1 MLAVIEH
8 PLPIDATA
16 DTGTGTWLDDPE
28 PVAAPSTRRRTLAFA
43 TALVA
48 VLVLLDAGWIHAKA
62 ALAQGLLR
70 RAWAQTLADGVAH
83 RPWPWADTEPV
94 ARLQAPSLGEDQ
106 IVLAGDSGRV
116 LAFGP
121 GWAPASAAPGSDG
134 RSVISGHRDTHFA
147 WLRKLTVD
155 DRLRVVTR
163 NGSRDYRVVDTT
175 VVDSREQRIEVSQ
188 ADGELLLV
196 TCWPFDAVAAGGPLR
211 YVVTALPED
220 AAGTSGLA
228 FSPTRH
234 QRVMH

>member
-16 DTGTGTWLDDPE
+16 DTGAWLDEPE
-28 PVAAPSTRRRTLAFA
+28 AETGHSSRRRRRLAA
-43 TALVA
+43 VTALVA
-48 VLVLLDAGWIHAKA
+48 VLALLDAGWIHAKA
-62 ALAQGLLR
+62 ALAQALLQ
-70 RAWAQTLADGVAH
+70 RAWTQTLADGEAH

-121 GWAPASAAPGSDG
+121 GWAPASAMPGSEG

-147 WLRKLTVD
+147 WLQRLTVG
-155 DRLRVVTR
+155 DRLRVVSQSGT
-163 NGSRDYRVVDTT
+163 RDYRVVDTT
-175 VVDSREQRIEVSQ
+175 VVDAREQRIDLAHANE
-188 ADGELLLV
+188 ELLLV

-211 YVVTALPED
+211 YVVTALPESVALD
-220 AAGTSGLA
+220 GSVAFAAA
-228 FSPTRH
+228 AH
-234 QRVMH
+234 QRLMR

>member
-16 DTGTGTWLDDPE
+16 DTGAWLDEPE
-28 PVAAPSTRRRTLAFA
+28 PVANPSTRRRRLAFA
-43 TALVA
+43 TALIA
-48 VLVLLDAGWIHAKA
+48 ALVLLDAGWIHAKA
-62 ALAQGLLR
+62 ALAQGLLQ
-70 RAWAQTLADGVAH
+70 RAWAQTLADGEAH

-147 WLRKLTVD
+147 WLRKLTVN

-188 ADGELLLV
+188 AGSELLLV

>member
-16 DTGTGTWLDDPE
+16 DTGAWLDDANLPAD
-28 PVAAPSTRRRTLAFA
+28 AAMRRRRRLAFV

-62 ALAQGLLR
+62 ALAQVLLQ
-70 RAWAQTLADGVAH
+70 RAWAQTLADGAAH

-94 ARLQAPSLGEDQ
+94 ARLQAPSLGADQ
-106 IVLAGDSGRV
+106 IVLAGDSGRA

-121 GWAPASAAPGSDG
+121 GWAPASAAPGSGG

-147 WLRKLTVD
+147 WLRKLGVGD
-155 DRLRVVTR
+155 HLRVTTR
-163 NGSRDYRVVDTT
+163 SGNRDYRVIDTV
-175 VVDSREQRIEVSQ
+175 VVDSREQRIDIAPAGS
-188 ADGELLLV
+188 ELLLI

-211 YVVTALPED
+211 YVVTALPTD
-220 AAGTSGLA
+220 AADASGLA
-228 FSPTRH
+228 YASVRH

>member
-16 DTGTGTWLDDPE
+16 DTGAWLDDANLPAD
-28 PVAAPSTRRRTLAFA
+28 AAMRRRRRLAFV

-62 ALAQGLLR
+62 ALAQLLLQ
-70 RAWAQTLADGVAH
+70 RAWTQTLADGEVH

-147 WLRKLTVD
+147 WLHKLTVD

-163 NGSRDYRVVDTT
+163 NGSRDYRVVGTT
-175 VVDSREQRIEVSQ
+175 MVDSREQRIEVSQ
-188 ADGELLLV
+188 AGSELLLV
-196 TCWPFDAVAAGGPLR
+196 TCWPFDAVVAGGPLR
-211 YVVTALPED
+211 YVVTAVPTDTAD
-220 AAGTSGLA
+220 ASGLA
-228 FSPTRH
+228 YASARH